1 MRRTLPYDPVMPLEM
16 RLWRI
21 DGDRTIPVTAAGIG
35 EERRLEMIITHDVG
49 ILGLGSLMLIGQ
61 QVITDHGSRI
71 DLLALDEEGTLYVFE
86 LKRSRTPREVVAQ
99 ALDYGSWVRRISAE
113 RVAHIFE
120 TGPFASGRTLNTAF
134 AEHFDGP
141 LPEIINESQR
151 LVIVAAELDP
161 ASQRI
166 VEYLLEDYGVPVNVV
181 FFRYFKDGDSE
192 YLGRSWLQDPVI
204 AEERTR
210 ASETKRTP
218 GEWNGRDYYIKYG
231 DEARRS
237 WDDAREYSYVS
248 AGGGSRWSN
257 PLFRLQPGA
266 RVFVHLP
273 SHGYVA
279 VGRVLEGPLP
289 ISDFTVK
296 VNGEE
301 KSLVDVPLRNDNVKE
316 HPNDPE
322 RAEYLVR
329 VEWERAVPADQ
340 GYWERGLFSRR
351 GTTAIELRDPETSRK
366 VCTHFKIEA
375 DVNGPAAAA
384 TSSELAA
391 D

>member
-1 MRRTLPYDPVMPLEM
+1 MPLEM
-16 RLWRI
+16 HLWRI
-21 DGDRTIPVTAAGIG
+21 DGDRTLPVVAAGIG
-35 EERRLEMIITHDVG
+35 EEERLESIIAHDVG
-49 ILGLGSLMLIGQ
+49 ILGLGSLMLLGR

-71 DLLALDEEGTLYVFE
+71 DLLALDEEGTLYVIE

-99 ALDYGSWVRRISAE
+99 TLDYGSWVRRVSAE
-113 RVAHIFE
+113 RLAHIFE
-120 TGPFASGRTLNTAF
+120 TGPFARGRTLNTAF

-151 LVIVAAELDP
+151 LVIVASELDP
-161 ASQRI
+161 ATQRI

-181 FFRYFKDGDSE
+181 FFHYFRDGDAE
-192 YLGRSWLQDPVI
+192 YLGQSWLRDPAI

-218 GEWNGRDYYIKYG
+218 GEWNGRDYYVKYG

-237 WDDAREYSYVS
+237 WDDAREYCYVS
-248 AGGGSRWSN
+248 AGGGGTWSN
-257 PLFRLQPGA
+257 PLFRLRPDA
-266 RVFVHLP
+266 RAFVHLP
-273 SHGYVA
+273 RHGYVA
-279 VGRVLEGPLP
+279 VGRVLEGPVP
-289 ISDFTVK
+289 IGDFTVS

-301 KSLVDVPLRNDNVKE
+301 RSLLDAPLRNENVKE
-316 HPNDPE
+316 HADDPE

-340 GYWERGLFSRR
+340 AYWERGLFSRR

-366 VCTHFKIEA
+366 VCAHFKIEA
-375 DVNGPAAAA
+375 DVNESEA
-384 TSSELAA
+384 TAVSSERTAG
-391 D
+391 